1 MRKLLISSAVAAT
14 VLATAGIAKV
24 ATDGTGQF
32 LLAPGFFAQ
41 DGFETKL
48 KLVNTDLTHSVL
60 YRAAIREYEASQEID
75 FIITL
80 SPGDVW
86 EGRIYKGADGVYVE
100 SKDTSTYRNSLAN
113 PVKISS
119 IYEAANAVPRSF
131 AKGYVEFYP
140 IASYNEGNDKIV
152 DKDKLYD
159 RFDDLAGGDTAGAD
173 PVGNDQVAGYATVAS
188 TTLNA
193 VMTIPMMAFEDV
205 AIDPVSTPA
214 AAGEDTV
221 PGTYVN
227 EATIFGD
234 LSHNTV
240 TVPFEGGG
248 VNDGIYLAFWNDH
261 FNESEAGCKQYR
273 GYNVISRDMDE
284 NRGTPTVSNISP
296 KPETAENTVKC
307 EFGTIQVKNILN
319 LAGTPN
325 YTSGMVQLVGIET
338 DAGEQKSN
346 ADKAAAI
353 AAVDGNKA
361 AFAATNMSARPING
375 TYSFSWVY
383 APVK

>member
-14 VLATAGIAKV
+14 VLATAGMAKV

-60 YRAAIREYEASQEID
+60 YRAAIREFEASQEID

-86 EGRIYKGADGVYVE
+86 EGRIYKGVDGVYVE
-100 SKDTSTYRNSLAN
+100 SKDSSTYRNSLVTPA
-113 PVKISS
+113 KISD
-119 IYEAANAVPRSF
+119 IYAAAQATPRSF
-131 AKGYVEFYP
+131 EKGYVEFYP
-140 IASYNEGNDKIV
+140 IASYDEGSTNKV
-152 DKDKLYD
+152 DKSVLYD
-159 RFDDLAGGDTAGAD
+159 RFDALANGTLTNAL
-173 PVGNDQVAGYATVAS
+173 PVGNDQVAGYATVTS
-188 TTLNA
+188 TQLNA

-205 AIDPVSTPA
+205 ALDNVATPA

-221 PGTYVN
+221 PSTYVK
-227 EATIFGD
+227 EDVIFGD
-234 LSHNTV
+234 LSRNTV

-261 FNESEAGCKQYR
+261 YSESTAGCKQSR
-273 GYNVISRDMDE
+273 SFKMISRDMDE
-284 NRGTPTVSNISP
+284 GRGTPTVNNISP
-296 KPETAENTVKC
+296 APENAPNSVRC
-307 EFGTIQVKNILN
+307 EFGTVQVKGILAK
-319 LAGTPN
+319 AGTPGF
-325 YTSGMVQLVGIET
+325 TSGMVQLTNIIT
-338 DAGEQKSN
+338 TAGEQKSDN
-346 ADKAAAI
+346 DKANAI
-353 AAVDGNKA
+353 AAVNNNKA
-361 AFAATNMSARPING
+361 AFAATNMSARPVNG